1 MSSTTI
7 PGYTYGTSAVAK
19 SPLSDE
25 DLANLLQTVLFS
37 DEDARYLRL
46 AGEVLDDQVEAVL
59 DVWYGFVA
67 GHSHLAYYFGNAQ
80 GTLIPE
86 YLTRVRARFGQWIRD
101 TCNRPYDRQWLDYQ
115 MEIALR
121 HHTTKKNVTDG
132 VDAVPIISMRY
143 IIAFIYPITAT
154 IKLFLANKGHSA
166 DEVEKMYQAWFKSI
180 TLQATLWTYPFANS
194 GEF

>member
-19 SPLSDE
+19 SPLSDT
-25 DLANLLQTVLFS
+25 DFANLLQTVLFS

-67 GHSHLAYYFGNAQ
+67 GHPHLAYYFGNAQ

-121 HHTTKKNVTDG
+121 HHTTKKNLTDG

-143 IIAFIYPITAT
+143 IIGFIYPITAT
-154 IKLFLANKGHSA
+154 IKPFLANKGHSA
-166 DEVEKMYQAWFKSI
+166 DEIEKMYQAWFKSI
-180 TLQATLWTYPFANS
+180 TLQATLWTYPFAKP